1 MENPA
6 LAPDARTPAPIH
18 NELFVLSRHGIS
30 FTAKSGSLKFEGR
43 GNIYL
48 STLRIVFVNEKRSSF
63 QGFDLPLA
71 TMQRESF
78 NQPIFGANN
87 MTGESPALEAS
98 ACQGDI
104 KWCIS
109 FKEGGVGTFLP
120 LFFRLLGEMRSLMA
134 QQQQP
139 AQPVASSAQGTPVV
153 VPKTVASTIVQ
164 AAYIDPNDPTQLY
177 VSQ

>member
-6 LAPDARTPAPIH
+6 LLPDSRAPSPIH

-30 FTAKSGSLKFEGR
+30 FTAKNGSLKFEGK
-43 GNIYL
+43 GQLYL
-48 STLRIVFVNEKRSSF
+48 STLRIVFVNERRNSCF
-63 QGFDLPLA
+63 LGFDLPLA
-71 TMQRESF
+71 TMQRENF

-87 MTGESPALEAS
+87 MTGVTPALEGS
-98 ACQGDI
+98 SCQGDI

-120 LFFRLLGEMRSLMA
+120 LFYRLLGEMRA
-134 QQQQP
+134 QLAQPQQP
-139 AQPVASSAQGTPVV
+139 QQPQAPDPTPVMVPRPVAE
-153 VPKTVASTIVQ
+153 TIVQ
-164 AAYIDPNDPTQLY
+164 AAYMDPNDPTQLY